1 MYITNMK
8 YFKMKNSFTD
18 NFARQAALYTL
29 ACHRN
34 SNYCRLVYHP
44 VTGKHT
50 LNAIHKFI

>member
-1 MYITNMK
+1 MK

-29 ACHRN
+29 ACDRN